1 MTINYL
7 LCIIALSCFFFWHK
21 CSTVVA
27 VGVQTAFLPVGG
39 LAYWFFWGTRKSNV
53 PNCAWIAKSVTEKN
67 NSRVDCAEVGKKT
80 VQALH
85 FDRLSGRQAEWAG
98 EKGWGF
104 LPAGDCPGGAAR
116 NYHSGETWPLSSEL
130 YLLQLS
136 NIIMSIIIWFLVR
149 IVELKIKCWVVF
161 FLSTPSKRSATG
173 GYSYLA
179 TLWQRPYLF
188 IFTFRFQ
195 KTLLGCGVAVAEG
208 IKAFAEKDC
217 RDFAPQL
224 NLFLK
229 IDFSYFSCGV
239 FLLKCF

>member
-1 MTINYL
+1 MHGGGGWNAQRL
-7 LCIIALSCFFFWHK
+7 FAL
-21 CSTVVA
+21 A
-27 VGVQTAFLPVGG
+27 GG
-39 LAYWFFWGTRKSNV
+39 LKQWFWKNNTVNV
-53 PNCAWIAKSVTEKN
+53 GWIAKSVTEKN

-161 FLSTPSKRSATG
+161 FLSTPSCASLTG
-173 GYSYLA
+173 GYSHYA
-179 TLWQRPYLF
+179 TLWHKTQYVN
-188 IFTFRFQ
+188 FRRLIYNLSKVAWVLSRLN
-195 KTLLGCGVAVAEG
+195 KT
-208 IKAFAEKDC
+208 
-217 RDFAPQL
+217 DFYIWISENAPWL
-224 NLFLK
+224 R
-229 IDFSYFSCGV
+229 SCG
-239 FLLKCF
+239 FGWR